1 MILYLSTGKKHVFLK
16 NEDSKCIKKEWNLIH
31 FKRYVPFCNT
41 LIADGPFFI
50 FYILILR
57 KVWKKGVF

>member
-1 MILYLSTGKKHVFLK
+1 MILYLSPGKKLIFLK